1 MVYMKDLTGFLISWK
16 MPSNITESQ
25 RNNNRWKVTLAVKT
39 PKFLMSK
46 KNYSPYFIFWA
57 DYMYVILLAPN
68 VQKLDSAFHWGS
80 HYLVDK

>member
-1 MVYMKDLTGFLISWK
+1 
-16 MPSNITESQ
+16 
-25 RNNNRWKVTLAVKT
+25 
-39 PKFLMSK
+39 MSK

-80 HYLVDK
+80 HYLVDKEWDKQLHYPLVRNSSIR